1 MSEAPARRIYLHV
14 GQHKTGTTWIQ
25 NVLDHNRARLAE
37 RGICYPDLGACHGW
51 PLVFLFARGDDID
64 RLGPMIGQRRRHS
77 NPRRKAR
84 NLEILNAALDDPK
97 WRKIVISGEQ
107 LCDMLRWNEVRAMGE
122 ALQRE
127 GTEIRVIFYARE
139 PLGYA
144 ASMTQQRLKAGLTL
158 KELRAEPPT
167 PDYRR
172 RLQKYFRFFGRENVE
187 IRVYDRKRLKDG
199 DVLADFM
206 DAIGEPEI
214 ALDAPAS
221 LAANSSMSGRAAR
234 VLDWRNRLFKRISP
248 TFARRHPPWLLPSVA
263 RLPGPPFSLPRAVK
277 ADVTRRS
284 AQDSAWLG
292 RKLGF
297 EPFPSAAPE
306 AAGEPGRRGGNAGQ
320 GKTGGGKAG
329 RGRGAGQGPGR
340 KAEAGAAAPKPGR
353 KAGVQAGAGK
363 ARTGGMKTGG
373 ARRAAG
379 KVAT

>member
-77 NPRRKAR
+77 NPKRKAR

-263 RLPGPPFSLPRAVK
+263 RLPGPRFSLPRAVK

-284 AQDSAWLG
+284 AQDIAWLG

-306 AAGEPGRRGGNAGQ
+306 AAGEPGRRGGKAGQ
-320 GKTGGGKAG
+320 GKAGGGKAG
-329 RGRGAGQGPGR
+329 RGRGQGAGR

-353 KAGVQAGAGK
+353 KAGAQAGAGK

>member
-37 RGICYPDLGACHGW
+37 RGVCYPDLGACHGW

-77 NPRRKAR
+77 NPRRKAQ
-84 NLEILNAALDDPK
+84 NLAVLNAALDDPK

-107 LCDMLRWNEVRAMGE
+107 LCDMLRWNEVRALRD
-122 ALQRE
+122 ALERE

-158 KELRAEPPT
+158 DELREEPPT

-221 LAANSSMSGRAAR
+221 LASNSSMSGRAAR
-234 VLDWRNRLFKRISP
+234 LLDWRNRLMKRVSP
-248 TFARRHPPWLLPSVA
+248 TFARRHPPWLMPSIA
-263 RLPGPPFSLPRAVK
+263 RLPGPRFALPRGLK
-277 ADVTRRS
+277 AEISRSSAEDV
-284 AQDSAWLG
+284 AWLG

-297 EPFPSAAPE
+297 EPFPSTAPE
-306 AAGEPGRRGGNAGQ
+306 GRKG
-320 GKTGGGKAG
+320 
-329 RGRGAGQGPGR
+329 GRGAGKGQGKGRRKGPG
-340 KAEAGAAAPKPGR
+340 KDGPGKQGAGR
-353 KAGVQAGAGK
+353 KGAGK
-363 ARTGGMKTGG
+363 ADAGTTGGG
-373 ARRAAG
+373 RRAAG